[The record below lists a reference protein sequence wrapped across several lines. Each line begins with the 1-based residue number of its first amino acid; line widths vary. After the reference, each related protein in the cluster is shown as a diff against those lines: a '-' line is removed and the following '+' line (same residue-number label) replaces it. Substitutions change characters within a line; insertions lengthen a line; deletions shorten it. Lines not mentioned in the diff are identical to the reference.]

1 MPAHLPTL
9 TAIVLAVCFASAV
22 RAQCEPDWI
31 VGAET
36 GYSGAND
43 VVRAMFQA
51 EENGR
56 QVLYVGGAFDL
67 VGNGPRGPKIAR
79 FDGEVWTPIGP
90 PLEGSTVTIRA
101 VTMLN
106 GEVVIGGQFASSA
119 GVPLNN
125 IARCDGAAWQ
135 PFGEGFDGRVNA
147 LTVYQGELI
156 AAGQFINAGQTVCNR
171 IARWDGAQWQPM
183 ETGLDNECHALAV
196 YREELYAGG
205 AFSNAG
211 GRTAIRIARWNGE
224 RWRHVQ
230 TASLGTVRAL
240 LVWNDVLYVGGSGIF
255 STMFTS
261 YPIGRWDG
269 ARWSPVGDEL
279 DGEAY
284 ALAVVDGTLY
294 AGGDLSRSD
303 AWDRPVFRL
312 EGDVWQP
319 EHGWFH
325 ALRILAL
332 GAIDETLWIGGTTIN
347 IGFETFSIIGFDG
360 TNWKPAG
367 RGLSDHVTGGSDPQN
382 TSGVLSSLV
391 WRDKLIVGGRFVSAD
406 LRPVN
411 HLAAWNGW
419 GWMSLGGGVTEW
431 CSYGFR
437 GISALAEYQGDLI
450 AAGNFHRAG
459 DVTMNNIARW
469 DGTSWHSMGTGIG
482 ADADCSWVAQAI
494 PFQGRLVAMGRFDM
508 AGGQPA
514 QNIAQW
520 DGESWSPLG
529 DGLAGYEANMAIQF
543 EGELV
548 VVGDFD
554 TAGGL
559 PANNLAAWNGESWRE
574 FGGGAND
581 HVNVLCIHDGELYA
595 GGYFTSIGGVPANGV
610 ARWDGQT
617 WHPLGEGVQG
627 SYPEV
632 AILREHD
639 GRLFAGG
646 WFETAGGKTVHNV
659 ASWDGAEWHALGA
672 GTEDYVID
680 LNSYRGELFVGG
692 YFIPTDVYKSFLWA
706 RWGCPPVI
714 GDADFDGRV
723 DLADLSRLLTAFGA
737 CDPAAEYDT
746 SCDFDAD
753 GCVTSAD
760 LMTLLGNYGAR
771 R

>member
-9 TAIVLAVCFASAV
+9 NAIALAVCSASAV
-22 RAQCEPDWI
+22 RAECEPDWI
-31 VGAET
+31 IGPET

-43 VVRAMFQA
+43 VVRAMYQA

-67 VGNGPRGPKIAR
+67 VGNGPPGRKIAR
-79 FDGEVWTPIGP
+79 FDGEVWTPIGV

-101 VTMLN
+101 ITTLN

-125 IARCDGAAWQ
+125 VARWDGAAWQ

-183 ETGLDNECHALAV
+183 ETGLDNEWHALAV

-205 AFSNAG
+205 AFSSAG
-211 GRTAIRIARWNGE
+211 GRTATRIARWNGE
-224 RWRHVQ
+224 CWRRVQ
-230 TASLGTVRAL
+230 SASPGTVRAL

-255 STMFTS
+255 STTFTS

-279 DGEAY
+279 DGDAY

-303 AWDRPVFRL
+303 ARDRPVFRL
-312 EGDVWQP
+312 DGDAWEPV
-319 EHGWFH
+319 HGWYH

-332 GAIDETLWIGGTTIN
+332 GTIDDTLWIGGDTIQ
-347 IGFETFSIIGFDG
+347 IELDRLSIIGFDG

-367 RGLSDHVTGGSDPQN
+367 RGLSDHISAGPDPSYS
-382 TSGVLSSLV
+382 SGVLSSLV
-391 WRDKLIVGGRFVSAD
+391 WREKLIVGGRFVSAD
-406 LRPVN
+406 ARPVN
-411 HLAAWNGW
+411 HIAAWNGW
-419 GWMSLGGGVTEW
+419 GWMPLGEGLTYWCVPSL
-431 CSYGFR
+431 R
-437 GISALAEYQGDLI
+437 GISALTEFQGDLI
-450 AAGNFHRAG
+450 AGGNFHRAG

-469 DGTSWHSMGTGIG
+469 DGTTWHNLGNAIG
-482 ADADCSWVAQAI
+482 ADADCSWVAYAI
-494 PFQGRLVAMGRFDM
+494 PFQGRLVAMGSFDV

-529 DGLAGYEANMAIQF
+529 DGVAGFVVNAAIEF
-543 EGELV
+543 ENELLV
-548 VVGDFD
+548 AGDFD

-559 PANNLAAWNGESWRE
+559 PASNLAAWNGEAWRE

-581 HVNVLCIHDGELYA
+581 DVFALCIHDGALYA
-595 GGYFTSIGGVPANGV
+595 GGYFTSIGGVPASRV
-610 ARWDGQT
+610 ARCDGQS
-617 WHPLGEGVQG
+617 WYPLGTGMDG
-627 SYPEV
+627 SDGS
-632 AILREHD
+632 LFKLHSHD
-639 GRLFAGG
+639 GSSSPVVGLIPREARPF
-646 WFETAGGKTVHNV
+646 TI
-659 ASWDGAEWHALGA
+659 WHA
-672 GTEDYVID
+672 GT
-680 LNSYRGELFVGG
+680 
-692 YFIPTDVYKSFLWA
+692 A
-706 RWGCPPVI
+706 RNGM
-714 GDADFDGRV
+714 R
-723 DLADLSRLLTAFGA
+723 
-737 CDPAAEYDT
+737 
-746 SCDFDAD
+746 
-753 GCVTSAD
+753 SAP
-760 LMTLLGNYGAR
+760 AR
-771 R
+771 RTTSST